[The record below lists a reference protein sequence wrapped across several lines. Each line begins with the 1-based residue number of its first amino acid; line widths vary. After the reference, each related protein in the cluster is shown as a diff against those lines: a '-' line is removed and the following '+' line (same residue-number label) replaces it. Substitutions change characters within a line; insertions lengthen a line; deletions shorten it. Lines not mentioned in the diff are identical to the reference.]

1 MVTARSA
8 LSSSR
13 GHWRASARNGPTRSS
28 STLSTR
34 PTRPSMGTISALD
47 KDNIGFLKAG
57 ELDRVL
63 CGMRDLVSNDRKSII
78 DVEDEDM
85 LINYEQFA
93 KMLLGADTY

>member
-1 MVTARSA
+1 M
-8 LSSSR
+8 SSCIIVLISLCP
-13 GHWRASARNGPTRSS
+13 HA
-28 STLSTR
+28 
-34 PTRPSMGTISALD
+34 GTSYYLFMETFAALD